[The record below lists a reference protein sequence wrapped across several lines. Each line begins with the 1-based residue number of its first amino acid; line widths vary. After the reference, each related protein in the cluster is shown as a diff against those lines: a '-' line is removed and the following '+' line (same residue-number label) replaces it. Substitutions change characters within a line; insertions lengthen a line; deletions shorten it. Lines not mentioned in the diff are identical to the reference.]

1 MGDTIDIPPP
11 PTDPAT
17 DDLIALQ
24 VAVEAQAW
32 PDATDALERL
42 LERLPSRVAVLFAVE
57 QLRLCLPIFE
67 QYRPKI
73 GWPRAAI
80 DHLATAEALP
90 EEFDFSP
97 EVEGAN
103 PIVRHFLDGL
113 DYLDVAAADQ
123 EKRHVCA
130 VECAKAVLNTVH
142 VQRYEQFARLFP
154 RDWRLVIKREAGEV
168 DLPPLHS
175 TFMNEPVIVRYT
187 ADLWNKVGAA
197 LDQRL
202 HDAG

>member
-1 MGDTIDIPPP
+1 MQ
-11 PTDPAT
+11 A
-17 DDLIALQ
+17 
-24 VAVEAQAW
+24 AVEAQAW
-32 PDATDALERL
+32 PEATDALERL
-42 LERLPSRVAVLFAVE
+42 LERLPSRAAVLFAAA
-57 QLRLCLPIFE
+57 QLQACVPIFE

-80 DHLATAEALP
+80 EQLATGDPLP
-90 EEFDFSP
+90 EEFDFTP

-113 DYLDVAAADQ
+113 DFLDAAAADQ
-123 EKRHVCA
+123 HKAHVCA
-130 VECAKAVLNTVH
+130 VECAKVILNSIQVRRH
-142 VQRYEQFARLFP
+142 EQFARLFP
-154 RDWRLVIKREAGEV
+154 RDWRLVIKREAGEE

-175 TFMNEPVIVRYT
+175 TYLNEPVIVRYT
-187 ADLWNKVGAA
+187 ADLWNTIGAA